1 MPQSA
6 TIKSLPA
13 AFGMMR
19 PCRPTASNGARALS
33 RTGVIKPGNDVNPA
47 NASVR

>member
-13 AFGMMR
+13 AFGMMK
-19 PCRPTASNGARALS
+19 AMQADGVEWGAGAEPDRRDQA
-33 RTGVIKPGNDVNPA
+33 RQ
-47 NASVR
+47 